1 MPRRHA
7 IMPPVPWQK
16 ARNRKLV
23 GGETRERSGT
33 VPRLRTNHWVRPM
46 AGTVNRKPGHGVPS
60 ARSPISHG
68 SAGLLAGQPAQDT
81 TTKRRNV
88 EGDQDD
94 TQRQHPETQHRQES
108 DHAAGHRQDSQPGAN
123 ARRQMSI
130 APDGGFVNDRD
141 GSLPELVNP
150 RHGDPER
157 SGLCVGTTLQAG
169 KSLLQKKWRRADRTV
184 SCQLRRLLGQPNGN
198 CRPKSGDQRNIAT
211 LGPEPAAGI
220 CI

>member
-46 AGTVNRKPGHGVPS
+46 AEAVNRKPGHGVPS

-81 TTKRRNV
+81 TTKRRNI

-169 KSLLQKKWRRADRTV
+169 KSLLQKIGGELTGRFHASFAAFSDSLMGTAA
-184 SCQLRRLLGQPNGN
+184 
-198 CRPKSGDQRNIAT
+198 RNQGINAT
-211 LGPEPAAGI
+211 
-220 CI
+220 